1 MQKTVRKMSLNYDP
15 INEDNTFS
23 SGDFI
28 TGRITLELS
37 KVTTISSL
45 SIKAK
50 GEADVY
56 WTEKSG
62 DDDTSYSAHERYF
75 KLKQFFIHNG
85 KGKGQEYELLLMG
98 QSGETYPSVVAPG
111 THVYPFIIQIPE
123 GNMPS
128 SFKGLH
134 GKIVYTLEAKLSRA
148 MRLNKTERTE
158 FTFHSKAER
167 IIPQLVEPWSG
178 SVEKKMKLFTS
189 GHVSMSVTIEKTG
202 YMQGEQLKVL
212 AEIENNSSRALA
224 PKFALHQRHS
234 FIAGTSTN
242 NVSKRIFKVVG
253 ERVPSSTRQSV
264 TEVLS
269 LPPDLTAS
277 LFHCSIIKV
286 EYTLQVYMDVPYA
299 KDPTVKVPLII
310 LPNTCGI
317 VNMTQPSMLMGF
329 EPYENNNQA
338 GWNSDPPPTASG
350 GYLPQT
356 AHGEYPPQT
365 APGEYPLQTAS
376 GMYLLQTDPGA
387 PATQAK

>member
-1 MQKTVRKMSLNYDP
+1 MQKTVRKMSLSYDP

-28 TGRITLELS
+28 TGRVTLELS

-50 GEADVY
+50 GEADVH

-85 KGKGQEYELLLMG
+85 KGKD
-98 QSGETYPSVVAPG
+98 PSVVAPG

-167 IIPQLVEPWSG
+167 MVPHLVEPWSG

-224 PKFALHQRHS
+224 PKFALDQRYS

-253 ERVPSSTRQSV
+253 QRVPSSTRQSV

-299 KDPTVKVPLII
+299 KDPTVKVPLVI
-310 LPNTCGI
+310 LPNTWGI

-338 GWNSDPPPTASG
+338 GWNSYPPPTASG

-356 AHGEYPPQT
+356 APGGYSSKT
-365 APGEYPLQTAS
+365 APGGYPLQTAS

-387 PATQAK
+387 PATEAK